1 MCDLGWISGMK
12 TLHCLLRCSLS
23 VPVSCFSRVESL
35 PSLVCLLE
43 ENEEESREEEEG
55 EQRQEEEELGQLS
68 L

>member
-1 MCDLGWISGMK
+1 MK
-12 TLHCLLRCSLS
+12 TLHCLPRCSLS

-35 PSLVCLLE
+35 PSLVCLE
-43 ENEEESREEEEG
+43 ENEEENRKEEEG